1 MADNFQVPVPAAWSF
16 PEGSTAEL
24 ARRLARAGAGATL
37 VAIPYRQGELMF
49 LHLRVMPHEVSLSDL
64 PPGGY
69 EALPIPEDEPDIND
83 SKPCPPFTGCG
94 GGG

>member
-37 VAIPYRQGELMF
+37 VAIPYRRGELMF
-49 LHLRVMPHEVSLSDL
+49 LNLRVIASD
-64 PPGGY
+64 G
-69 EALPIPEDEPDIND
+69 ALLAEDEPDVND
-83 SKPCPPFTGCG
+83 SRPCPPFQGCPG
-94 GGG
+94 G